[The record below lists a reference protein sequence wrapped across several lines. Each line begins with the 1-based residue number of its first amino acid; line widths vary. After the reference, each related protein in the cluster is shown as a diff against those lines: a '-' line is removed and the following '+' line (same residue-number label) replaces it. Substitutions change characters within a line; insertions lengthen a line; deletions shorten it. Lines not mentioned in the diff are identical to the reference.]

1 MCCFFSKILQEEFQA
16 LKSQV
21 GQLKIDYNRMKPA
34 CLELEQQLET
44 AKRTHQ
50 RTEDE
55 LLFYKNKLADIHNH
69 ENERFNEKYVLE
81 LITKENTDFFL
92 LGRFLKK
99 FEPSR
104 PSEPSIF
111 LDDDTVIIASE
122 ANQDS
127 LINTQ

>member
-1 MCCFFSKILQEEFQA
+1 
-16 LKSQV
+16 
-21 GQLKIDYNRMKPA
+21 MKPA

-69 ENERFNEKYVLE
+69 ENERFNEKYFLE
-81 LITKENTDFFL
+81 LITKENTDYFL
-92 LGRFLKK
+92 LCRFLKK
-99 FEPSR
+99 VEPSR
-104 PSEPSIF
+104 QSEPSIF

-127 LINTQ
+127 LINSQ